1 MRSQMSR
8 LFLAAL
14 LSGCGFLTT
23 FYWYKSTEK
32 SVTTTGA
39 VPLAQVGK
47 VGDEVLR
54 RSATRL
60 LWRAVNTG
68 DTLYNGE
75 SIRTSER
82 GEVRIQFEDGR
93 FIDLESDSMIVL
105 QKSKGEIALNLM
117 EGSIFV
123 NAKSAEGA
131 ADPSGAARAPA
142 LVLNSTQGKVD
153 LTGASASLAKGKG
166 NQVDVQV
173 LEGKA
178 NIQGKD
184 GKRQEILK
192 GAGGALGDKGLVF
205 DQQKLQI
212 LSPPLDK
219 PVYVNSE
226 ADSKVTFQWK
236 GFSPQWKVSLWSGSR
251 RKDMT
256 ERGQVE
262 ATPDTILSQFS
273 LGKHFWKLVAKD
285 PKTNQVVGE
294 SPVYK
299 LDVIGRIA
307 PSVIFPTADAKI
319 QLTQPTYDMNFK
331 WQKGDDTRQI
341 TLEVATDSSMTKKL
355 STKSFTE
362 QDQFLLPQLKEG
374 EYFWRISAYF
384 EGSDKPLIGK
394 VQKFSLQQPAKVVPK
409 EPAQIAWVTPAAT
422 TVQYFIKEP
431 LLQIDWIAKTR
442 SEDIVQ
448 WHLKI
453 QDVAGSPESAK
464 QLDSKEASQK
474 VVLPKAGEYKMFVE
488 ALNKDGEVIGKSS
501 ERVMALKVTPLLK
514 SPQFLPLNTELKAK
528 EDGRSEI
535 KWETIAGAKE
545 YTLIVKNSVGKELMR
560 KKYPTA
566 ATNLKNL
573 MPGSYQLQVL
583 AIDEYGR
590 SSEENPARTLLVPE
604 LSNVRA
610 PTNFRVKVQE
620 E

>member
-1 MRSQMSR
+1 MRSQLSR

-32 SVTTTGA
+32 SVSTSGA
-39 VPLAQVGK
+39 IPLAQVGK
-47 VGDEVLR
+47 VGEEVLR

-105 QKSKGEIALNLM
+105 QKSKGEIALDLM
-117 EGSIFV
+117 EGSVFV
-123 NAKSAEGA
+123 NAKSADGA
-131 ADPSGAARAPA
+131 ADPSGATRAPA
-142 LVLNSTQGKVD
+142 LVLNSNQGKVD

-166 NQVDVQV
+166 NQLNVQV
-173 LEGKA
+173 LEGTA

-205 DQQKLQI
+205 DQDKLQI
-212 LSPPLDK
+212 LSPSLDK

-226 ADSKVTFQWK
+226 VDSKVTFQWK
-236 GFSPQWKVSLWSGSR
+236 GFSPSWKVSLWSGSR
-251 RKDMT
+251 RKEMT

-262 ATPDTILSQFS
+262 ATPNTIQSQFS
-273 LGKHFWKLVAKD
+273 LGKHYWKLVAKD

-299 LDVIGRIA
+299 LDVVGRIA

-319 QLTQPTYDMNFK
+319 QLNQPAYDMNFK

-341 TLEVATDSSMTKKL
+341 TLEVATDPSMIKKL
-355 STKSFTE
+355 ATKSFTHE
-362 QDQFLLPQLKEG
+362 DQFLLPQLKEG

-384 EGSDKPLIGK
+384 DGSEKPLIGK
-394 VQKFSLQQPAKVVPK
+394 IQKFSLQPPAVVVPK
-409 EPAQIAWVTPAAT
+409 EPAQIIWVTPAST
-422 TVQYFIKEP
+422 TTQYFVKEP
-431 LLQIDWIAKTR
+431 LLQIDWVAKTR
-442 SEDIVQ
+442 NEEIVQ

-464 QLDSKEASQK
+464 QLDSKEPSQK
-474 VVLPKAGEYKMFVE
+474 VVLPKAGEYRFFVE
-488 ALNKDGEVIGKSS
+488 ALNKDGEIIGKSP
-501 ERVMALKVTPLLK
+501 ERIMALKVTPLLK
-514 SPQFLPLNTELKAK
+514 SPQLLPLNTELKAK

-535 KWETIAGAKE
+535 KWETIDGAKE
-545 YTLIVKNSVGKELMR
+545 YILIVKNKEGKELMR
-560 KKYPTA
+560 KKYPT
-566 ATNLKNL
+566 TGTSLKNL
-573 MPGSYQLQVL
+573 MPGTYQLQVL
-583 AIDEYGR
+583 ATDEYGR
-590 SSEENPARTLLVPE
+590 NSEEIQIRNLLVPE

-610 PTNFRVKVQE
+610 PSNFRVKVKDE
-620 E
+620 